1 MAKILST
8 LSENYERMNISDME
22 TQNAPEGD
30 LIADHLSEE
39 TSREAELDSS
49 MMQMEAEG
57 ELDPDSLS
65 SDSCSD
71 GSCEEDLEHLEA
83 ENNDNQMNQA
93 SAGSDMSASG
103 LGEDIIYSE
112 SDENTSDIVDE
123 IDGYCKVQ
131 DCYEYEETLTV
142 SQGGSKLF
150 FFSFKNNCFSNPR
163 KPESDNY
170 CGEFGQICSDTS
182 LSISDW
188 SFGPDQSIAC
198 NRGKV
203 SVNTCKSIWPLKA
216 NICELVFD
224 VLDRKTAT

>member
-1 MAKILST
+1 MPS
-8 LSENYERMNISDME
+8 YRF
-22 TQNAPEGD
+22 
-30 LIADHLSEE
+30 
-39 TSREAELDSS
+39 
-49 MMQMEAEG
+49 QMEAEG

-142 SQGGSKLF
+142 SQGGSKSAIF
-150 FFSFKNNCFSNPR
+150 FHLRDPPR
-163 KPESDNY
+163 
-170 CGEFGQICSDTS
+170 FRH
-182 LSISDW
+182 
-188 SFGPDQSIAC
+188 F
-198 NRGKV
+198 
-203 SVNTCKSIWPLKA
+203 
-216 NICELVFD
+216 
-224 VLDRKTAT
+224 